1 VVNIMK
7 TLNRTSVLFGAV
19 ALSSLSMSACMVEVQ
34 ATVPEVE
41 VTQHDLTFEG
51 VPLAADLGD
60 LSLSKSFSQKHQRLD
75 LPSGLDTE
83 VKALGVTL
91 TAKSGIEN
99 FDFIKA
105 LQVTMSDDVH
115 EPITLIDYARV
126 DGAPSTNVL
135 TLQSANPVNTLDQW
149 KTDSA
154 TFTIAVAG
162 ALPAQDWKVDLAVR
176 FAGKV
181 TYKY

>member
-1 VVNIMK
+1 MK
-7 TLNRTSVLFGAV
+7 TLKQTSVLFGAL
-19 ALSSLSMSACMVEVQ
+19 ALLSLPMSACMVEVQ

-41 VTQHDLTFEG
+41 VTQHDLTFDG
-51 VPLAADLGD
+51 VPGAAALGGD
-60 LSLSKSFSQKHQRLD
+60 VSLSKSFSQKHQRLD
-75 LPSGLDTE
+75 LPASLNTE

-99 FDFIKA
+99 FDFLKA
-105 LQVTMSDDVH
+105 LHVTMSDDVH
-115 EPITLIDYARV
+115 DPITLIDHTRV
-126 DGAPSTNVL
+126 EGAPSTNVL
-135 TLQSANPVNTLDQW
+135 TMESANPVDTLDQW

-154 TFTIAVAG
+154 TFTIDVAG
-162 ALPAQDWKVDLAVR
+162 ALPPQDWKVDLAVR

>member
-1 VVNIMK
+1 MK
-7 TLNRTSVLFGAV
+7 TITRSSVLFGAV
-19 ALSSLSMSACMVEVQ
+19 GLVSLSLSACMVEVQ

-41 VTQHDLTFEG
+41 VTQHDLTFDG
-51 VPLAADLGD
+51 VPQPAVLGSD

-75 LPSGLDTE
+75 LPAGLDTE

-99 FDFIKA
+99 FDFLKA
-105 LQVTMSDDVH
+105 MRVTMSDDVH
-115 EPITLIDYARV
+115 DPIELINYARV

-135 TLQSANPVNTLDQW
+135 TMESANPVNTLDQW

-154 TFTIAVAG
+154 TFTVDVAG